1 MAEGDID
8 GAMLEMQKQFNIAKN
23 INDAGS
29 MTGDLNLMG
38 NILFEAGRYDE
49 AKAKFIEALNV
60 MEGSDLAEEVKE
72 NTRRLTIYNM
82 GRIALMTGN
91 DSDAKKLARRIQ
103 YAGR

>member
-49 AKAKFIEALNV
+49 AEAKFNEAL
-60 MEGSDLAEEVKE
+60 MLWKDLFWQK
-72 NTRRLTIYNM
+72 RLK
-82 GRIALMTGN
+82 RIPE
-91 DSDAKKLARRIQ
+91 D
-103 YAGR
+103 